1 MWVRVNV
8 RDKQPAK
15 VTKQEL
21 RILRIWVEETTR
33 VLELSELIDVRLS
46 AEAKEGSAIAERSKR
61 SDGKL
66 SLQLIF
72 SGQILAVDD
81 ERALSEVGIKQDAV
95 VHCLA
100 SLIVE
105 MEGQQQ
111 LTCFPKHCTVD
122 GGRIVHIVVE
132 HFPDTD
138 RAACR
143 FGRVV
148 TSASIEDDG
157 IEGGVSQLRCVAPA
171 HPAGPVTL
179 SLSFDGGVTWMEGPT
194 FWYYD
199 PAVCSAGHSL
209 CVPAE
214 CGAGSLPVRDAI
226 RPCTCTFPVLSRTRD
241 TTKGRG

>member
-8 RDKQPAK
+8 REKPAK
-15 VTKQEL
+15 VTKQE
-21 RILRIWVEETTR
+21 RILRIWVEETTS
-33 VLELSELIDVRLS
+33 VLELRELIERRLT
-46 AEAKEGSAIAERSKR
+46 EEGSATEKR
-61 SDGKL
+61 SGKF

-72 SGQILAVDD
+72 SGQILAVD
-81 ERALSEVGIKQDAV
+81 ERALSEIGIKKDAM

-105 MEGQQQ
+105 LEGQQQ
-111 LTCFPKHCTVD
+111 LTCFPKHCSVD
-122 GGRIVHIVVE
+122 GGRIVHILGE

-148 TSASIEDDG
+148 TGASIEADG
-157 IEGGVSQLRCVAPA
+157 SEGVSQLRCVAPA

-179 SLSFDGGVTWMEGPT
+179 SLSFDGGATWMEGPT

-199 PAVCSAGHSL
+199 PAVCSAGYSL

-214 CGAGSLPVRDAI
+214 CGAGSLLVRDAI
-226 RPCTCTFPVLSRTRD
+226 RRLVLH
-241 TTKGRG
+241 